1 MLTLNLGQAQSSE
14 EPVHLGQ
21 VHDKPTLGSRDFVR
35 TTEQEQS
42 SLPQGP
48 NSGHAQGDEWRFVM
62 KRDLTEP
69 KRMTPEEAAKQDPRG
84 AFIAKKIYH
93 KNEPRD
99 LLVDETHPEIN
110 HARPPAD
117 FDDVAKL
124 GPISDSTRHQLA
136 KELTEMQASKNHI
149 IRPGEGFEVDED
161 LVDRPH
167 SFTLAPLPSRRLRRS
182 SYGSADHGPAKN
194 PQTPESYIETDDTPI
209 ETTGPIEVEISTT
222 APTRSLNIT
231 VTPSH
236 NATSTHNATTAP
248 PSSSPTSNPLAKRQR
263 GFLPN
268 ELPAMWEDHMH
279 GVFDVQ
285 DVTFGEGKM
294 IPRPHK
300 RSAIPTLSTIPTIPS
315 IPTTPTPTLIPR
327 SEPDDESLT
336 QKEYDDLKKGKG
348 AKRKKGGKGKR
359 ELPEET
365 KRLLQGDVYKTAKW
379 WNDFWKEFWHLSL
392 RGWVRGV

>member
-14 EPVHLGQ
+14 EPVHPGQ
-21 VHDKPTLGSRDFVR
+21 VHDKPTLGSRDNVR
-35 TTEQEQS
+35 TTEQEQP

-69 KRMTPEEAAKQDPRG
+69 KRKTPEEAAKQDPRG
-84 AFIAKKIYH
+84 AFIAEHIYH

-99 LLVDETHPEIN
+99 LLVDETDPRIN
-110 HARPPAD
+110 YARPPAD

-136 KELTEMQASKNHI
+136 EELSETRASKEHI
-149 IRPGEGFEVDED
+149 IRRGEGFEVDEH

-167 SFTLAPLPSRRLRRS
+167 SVTLSPLPSRRLRTS
-182 SYGSADHGPAKN
+182 SYGGADRGPAKN
-194 PQTPESYIETDDTPI
+194 PQTPESYIETDDKPI
-209 ETTGPIEVEISTT
+209 ETTGPIEFEISIT

-231 VTPSH
+231 VT
-236 NATSTHNATTAP
+236 
-248 PSSSPTSNPLAKRQR
+248 SSPTSNPLAKRQR

-268 ELPAMWEDHMH
+268 ELPTMWEDHMH
-279 GVFDVQ
+279 GPFDVQ

-294 IPRPHK
+294 IPRPHN

-315 IPTTPTPTLIPR
+315 ILTTPSPPTLSTTPIPALIPR

-336 QKEYDDLKKGKG
+336 QKEYDDLKNGKG
-348 AKRKKGGKGKR
+348 AKGKKGGKGKR

-365 KRLLQGDVYKTAKW
+365 KRLLQGDVSKTAKW
-379 WNDFWKEFWHLSL
+379 WNDFWKTFWHLTM
-392 RGWVRGV
+392 RGWVAGV

>member
-1 MLTLNLGQAQSSE
+1 
-14 EPVHLGQ
+14 
-21 VHDKPTLGSRDFVR
+21 
-35 TTEQEQS
+35 
-42 SLPQGP
+42 
-48 NSGHAQGDEWRFVM
+48 M

-99 LLVDETHPEIN
+99 LLVDETDPGIN

-167 SFTLAPLPSRRLRRS
+167 SFTLSPLPSRRLRRS
-182 SYGSADHGPAKN
+182 SYGSADRGPAKN

-209 ETTGPIEVEISTT
+209 ETTGPIEFDISTT
-222 APTRSLNIT
+222 APNRSLNIT

-236 NATSTHNATTAP
+236 NATSTHNATTSP

-268 ELPAMWEDHMH
+268 ELPTMWEDHMH
-279 GVFDVQ
+279 GPFDVQ
-285 DVTFGEGKM
+285 DATFGEGKI

-300 RSAIPTLSTIPTIPS
+300 RSAIPTLSTIPTISTITTIPS
-315 IPTTPTPTLIPR
+315 IPTTPSPPTLPTTPTPALIPR

-348 AKRKKGGKGKR
+348 AKKGGKGKR